1 MTLIYIILFSI
12 VELILMTNFFLKEMA
27 NEDID
32 LRLNFVMY
40 SMVQIYFP
48 KEKIHGDLDV
58 MGHEFL
64 H

>member
-1 MTLIYIILFSI
+1 
-12 VELILMTNFFLKEMA
+12 MTNFFLKEMA